1 MIVADERGG
10 RRAAARRRVPIGP
23 VEFALDPAAV
33 EGARELTRRAW
44 RYREVE
50 RVPVI
55 VDLGPECDESVH
67 DVLLEDEAWFNSGVR
82 RIERSLRLLQDD
94 YIPVFEPPWAG
105 YFSTPAMLG
114 AELWWEEDPDSWP
127 AVKSPPIRDLSALRG
142 LEPADVASSPHF
154 SRILTRLGIAR
165 DCLPPAVA
173 IGGVDMM
180 SPLGDLQGIMD
191 QTLMFLSM
199 KQNPDALR
207 RACDVITSTQEA
219 VQDATLEAVGGEGRL
234 AGLTN
239 WPIWRPEGAK
249 VLVTDDVAGL
259 LSPAVYEAFD
269 KPYGDRLLRRYGG
282 GLRHVCGP
290 HPALSLYMSEDPLV
304 HGLNCAYRFSREHLP
319 ALREEMGPRARE
331 ACGRRGH
338 LEVMFERDMPL
349 PGIVEAF
356 RCLADALA
364 PDVVAIPYCQVA
376 SDGSVSDDEIAAFG
390 VEMRRV
396 AEEYAARIH
405 WDG

>member
-1 MIVADERGG
+1 MTEREAA
-10 RRAAARRRVPIGP
+10 RVAARRRVPIGP
-23 VEFALDPAAV
+23 VDFDLDPAIV
-33 EGARELTRRAW
+33 ESGRELARRTW
-44 RYREVE
+44 RYQEVE

-55 VDLGPECDESVH
+55 IDVGPECDESVH
-67 DVLLEDEAWFNSGVR
+67 DVLLQDEAWFNSGVR

-127 AVKSPPIRDLSALRG
+127 AVKSPPVRDLDALGR
-142 LEPADVASSPHF
+142 LQPPDVAASPHF
-154 SRILTRLGIAR
+154 ARILTRLAIAR
-165 DCLPPAVA
+165 DCLPPVVA

-199 KQNPDALR
+199 KQHPDALH
-207 RACDVITSTQEA
+207 RACDVIATTQEA
-219 VQDATLEAVGGEGRL
+219 VQEATLEAVGGQDRL

-259 LSPAVYEAFD
+259 LSPAMYEAFD

-290 HPALSLYMSEDPLV
+290 HPALSLYMTTDPPV
-304 HGLNCAYRFSREHLP
+304 HGLNCAYRFSREVLA
-319 ALREEMGPRARE
+319 ALKEKMGPTAQE

-349 PGIVEAF
+349 PSVVEAF
-356 RCLADALA
+356 RDLAAALA

-376 SDGSVSDDEIAAFG
+376 SDGSVSDDEITAFG
-390 VEMRRV
+390 AEMRRV
-396 AEEYAARIH
+396 AEEYAARMR